1 MEQLFIQSNK
11 ELIMATAMI
20 NEMLKDGPVD
30 LQYRPH
36 KRSKSM
42 MQLGYYYG
50 CVLPLLKKRL
60 QKDGNDFSIDR
71 IDAFLKTRLF
81 TETLFNPLSGEME
94 KIVKMKRNATVSEMS
109 EYLKLV
115 IDFCQ
120 QDLGLKIPSA
130 EDYITLKEIGF

>member
-1 MEQLFIQSNK
+1 MEQLFIQNEK
-11 ELIMATAMI
+11 ELIMAHAI
-20 NEMLKDGPVD
+20 IAELLKVGPVD

-42 MQLGYYYG
+42 EQLGYYYG
-50 CVLPLLKKRL
+50 CVLPLLQKRL
-60 QKDGNDFSIDR
+60 KKDGNDFSIDR

-94 KIVKMKRNATVSEMS
+94 KIVKMKRNATVLEMS
-109 EYLKLV
+109 EYLQLV

-120 QDLGLKIPSA
+120 TELGMKIPAA
-130 EDYITLKEIGF
+130 EDYIILKEIGL